1 MEKLVN
7 NSVKKIETVNL
18 NFKRFLIDKINWN
31 RRLIGIKGARGTGK
45 TTMLLQY
52 IKENIGI
59 IDEVLYVS
67 LDNIYFSEYKLVDLA
82 DSFAKTGGKFLFL
95 DEVHKYPNWSR
106 EIKNIYDDYPE
117 LKIVFTG
124 SSILEIDKSEAD
136 LSRRAVIYQLPV
148 LSLREYI
155 SIKYDIKIN
164 VYSLSEIM
172 KNHKDIAGKI
182 NKQIK
187 PLKEFNNYNLNGAY
201 PFFMEAESEYSSHI
215 ERIIN
220 LILETDLPAFSSI
233 DYSSVINLKKLLSV
247 ISESVPFQP
256 NISKLSIKTGVTRD
270 TLIKYLSYLEKA
282 HLISLLRSNTKGIS
296 KMAKPEKIF
305 LNNSNLLYALQ
316 PKIANIGTIRETF
329 FNSQLSVLHKVQ
341 LPKNTDFIID
351 DKYYFEVGGKNKT
364 QKQII
369 DTPNSFIVS
378 DDIEYGFKN
387 KIPLWIFGFLY

>member
-1 MEKLVN
+1 M
-7 NSVKKIETVNL
+7 II
-18 NFKRFLIDKINWN
+18 LIDKINWN

-82 DSFAKTGGKFLFL
+82 DSFAKTGGKYLFL

-124 SSILEIDKSEAD
+124 SSILELDKSEAD

-155 SIKYDIKIN
+155 SIKYDIKMN
-164 VYSLSEIM
+164 VYSLSEII
-172 KNHKDIAGKI
+172 KNHKSIAGKI

-187 PLKEFNNYNLNGAY
+187 PVKEFNNYNLNGAY

-316 PKIANIGTIRETF
+316 PKIANIDTIRETF

-378 DDIEYGFKN
+378 DNIEYGFKN
-387 KIPLWIFGFLY
+387 KIPLWLFGFLY